1 MSEMTQQELGG
12 LWDRVCERLRGQMP
26 KMTVDNFIR
35 PITPVFCNHEK
46 LVLMIQDEVQLSYVR
61 KRYLVML
68 IQVVTELLGS
78 YRDIELILEAE
89 YRRRLAK
96 EKASGEPVKIPLNPK
111 YSFDNFVVGSSNRF
125 AHAGAWAAANS
136 LGTAYNPLFIY
147 GGVGLG
153 KTHLMHA
160 IGNRA
165 LQVNPD
171 AKVLYI
177 TSESFTNEFIT
188 AIQTRKNAEF
198 RQRYRSVDLLM
209 IDDIQ
214 FLGGRDSTQEEIFH
228 TFNELYQANKQIV
241 ISSDKPP
248 EEITMLEERLVSRF
262 AQGLVT
268 DIQKPDFETTVAIL
282 RKKAE
287 IAGYQFSD
295 DVFFEIAQHV
305 FSSVREMEGCLNKI
319 VAFSALTGQ
328 SVTKQLVSEV
338 MRDMKSVRDSRRIT
352 SEFIIQTVCDYFD
365 VSALDI
371 KSQKRTREIAVPRQ
385 IAMYLIRDMLSLSL
399 PAIGREFGGRD
410 HTTVMHACD
419 KIEKDLKNDRRLSE
433 NVQDLKKRISEG

>member
-1 MSEMTQQELGG
+1 
-12 LWDRVCERLRGQMP
+12 
-26 KMTVDNFIR
+26 
-35 PITPVFCNHEK
+35 
-46 LVLMIQDEVQLSYVR
+46 
-61 KRYLVML
+61 
-68 IQVVTELLGS
+68 
-78 YRDIELILEAE
+78 
-89 YRRRLAK
+89 
-96 EKASGEPVKIPLNPK
+96 
-111 YSFDNFVVGSSNRF
+111 
-125 AHAGAWAAANS
+125 
-136 LGTAYNPLFIY
+136 
-147 GGVGLG
+147 
-153 KTHLMHA
+153 MHA

-287 IAGYQFSD
+287 IAAISFPTMCFLKLPSMCFPPFG
-295 DVFFEIAQHV
+295 
-305 FSSVREMEGCLNKI
+305 RW
-319 VAFSALTGQ
+319 
-328 SVTKQLVSEV
+328 
-338 MRDMKSVRDSRRIT
+338 R
-352 SEFIIQTVCDYFD
+352 
-365 VSALDI
+365 
-371 KSQKRTREIAVPRQ
+371 AV
-385 IAMYLIRDMLSLSL
+385 
-399 PAIGREFGGRD
+399 
-410 HTTVMHACD
+410 
-419 KIEKDLKNDRRLSE
+419 
-433 NVQDLKKRISEG
+433 